1 MFEKLPEKAEII
13 EVGPRDGLQ
22 NEEVQIATNDKVSL
36 IDKLSESGLKTIE
49 VTAFVHPRWSP
60 QLADSTEVAGA
71 IHKKEGVHYTAL
83 IPNLKGLEKAIS
95 AGLQEVA
102 IFMSSS
108 QSHSKKNLNR
118 NIEETLEIVENTVN
132 KARQNNMRT
141 RAYLSTVFGC
151 PYEGNVDIK
160 KVVEITKKLLSFG
173 VYQISLGDT
182 IGIGNP
188 RQVRMV
194 LQEIFKVIDA
204 KEQIALHFHDTR
216 GLGLANAVVG
226 LEMGITTFDSS
237 IGGLGGCPY
246 APGAT
251 GNIATEDLVNM
262 LHSMGIYTGIN
273 LEKLV
278 ECNKFMEKV
287 LGRELNSKYTK
298 TYTATKRVP
307 ITVMGET

>member
-1 MFEKLPEKAEII
+1 MFNKLPEKVEIV

-22 NEEVQIATNDKVSL
+22 NEEVQISTENKITL
-36 IDKLSESGLKTIE
+36 IDKLTESGLQTIE
-49 VTAFVHPRWSP
+49 VTAFVHPKWSP
-60 QLADSTEVAGA
+60 QLADSTEVARS
-71 IHKKEGVHYTAL
+71 INKKEGVHYTAL
-83 IPNLKGLEKAIS
+83 IPNLKGLEKAID

-102 IFMSSS
+102 IFMSAS

-118 NIEETLEIVENTVN
+118 NIEETLEIVQDTVSRA
-132 KARQNNMRT
+132 KLNNMRC

-151 PYEGNVDIK
+151 PYEGKVDIK
-160 KVVEITKKLLSFG
+160 KVVEITKKLLSLG
-173 VYQISLGDT
+173 IYQISLGDT

-188 RQVRMV
+188 KQVRSV
-194 LQEIFKVIDA
+194 LNEIFPVIDD

-251 GNIATEDLVNM
+251 GNISTEDLVNM
-262 LHSMGIYTGIN
+262 LHSMDIETGIN

-278 ECNKFMEKV
+278 DCNNFMAKV
-287 LGRELNSKYTK
+287 LDRELNSKYSK
-298 TYTATKRVP
+298 TYNATKRVP
-307 ITVMGET
+307 IG

>member
-1 MFEKLPEKAEII
+1 MLNKLPEKVEIV

-22 NEEVQIATNDKVSL
+22 NEEVQISTDNKITL
-36 IDKLSESGLKTIE
+36 INKLSDSGLNTIE
-49 VTAFVHPRWSP
+49 VTAFVHPKWSP
-60 QLADSTEVAGA
+60 QLADSTEVARA
-71 IHKKEGVHYTAL
+71 ISKKEGVHYTAL
-83 IPNLKGLEKAIS
+83 IPNLKGLEKAID
-95 AGLQEVA
+95 ADLQEVA
-102 IFMSSS
+102 IFMSAS

-118 NIEETLEIVENTVN
+118 NIEETLEIVQDTVS
-132 KARQNNMRT
+132 KAKQNNMRC

-151 PYEGNVDIK
+151 PYEGHVDIK
-160 KVVEITKKLLSFG
+160 KVVEITKKLLSLG
-173 VYQISLGDT
+173 IYQISLGDT

-188 RQVRMV
+188 KQVREV
-194 LQEIFKVIDA
+194 LNEIFPVIDH

-251 GNIATEDLVNM
+251 GNISTEDLVNM
-262 LHSMGIYTGIN
+262 LHSMGIETGVN

-278 ECNKFMEKV
+278 DCNNFMAKV
-287 LGRELNSKYTK
+287 LGRELNSKYSK
-298 TYTATKRVP
+298 TYNATKRVP
-307 ITVMGET
+307 IG